1 MSDEVKPWRGQWR
14 VKAAVING
22 EPWPPPSPCSTCGGP
37 TDFIGK
43 GLYACKAKSCVEPLP
58 VSRAKPAKALT
69 VVIRGADGGEQEL
82 RGEDKAVGR

>member
-22 EPWPPPSPCSTCGGP
+22 EP
-37 TDFIGK
+37 
-43 GLYACKAKSCVEPLP
+43 LP

-69 VVIRGADGGEQEL
+69 VVVRGADGGEQEL
-82 RGEDKAVGR
+82 RGEGKAVGR